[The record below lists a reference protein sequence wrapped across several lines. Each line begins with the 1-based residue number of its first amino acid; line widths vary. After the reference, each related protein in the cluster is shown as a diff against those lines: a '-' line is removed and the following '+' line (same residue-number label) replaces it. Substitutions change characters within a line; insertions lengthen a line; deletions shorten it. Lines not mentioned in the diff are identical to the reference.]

1 MVQGGTTDGSSL
13 NSIFLTGGLFC
24 SRLIFRETRPVVLRR
39 TARPYNDDLPLPH
52 DMESAVQK
60 LQFCLLRAILLTLKN
75 LSEQI
80 WRGKQSHS
88 GINVI
93 NRYLFAMKYNLTTYL
108 YNNQIVTFA
117 LNSKRLEGSMPKSA
131 VPRKDIQAKKDC
143 LILALPNCAR
153 LYCFTIA
160 KKLSAYY

>member
-1 MVQGGTTDGSSL
+1 MSL
-13 NSIFLTGGLFC
+13 
-24 SRLIFRETRPVVLRR
+24 LIF
-39 TARPYNDDLPLPH
+39 
-52 DMESAVQK
+52 
-60 LQFCLLRAILLTLKN
+60 IL
-75 LSEQI
+75 
-80 WRGKQSHS
+80 
-88 GINVI
+88 
-93 NRYLFAMKYNLTTYL
+93 
-108 YNNQIVTFA
+108 NQIVTFA